1 MASSTH
7 THLSSLPDF
16 THEAFIQAVISTS
29 DAEAEAAFAKFW
41 SPHVQ
46 ENEVATSSQISLAGF
61 RKVVN
66 TLRTRFSERKFV
78 KEDFVIA
85 TPADPSNRTGAVAAT
100 HVFTALQD
108 GEPVTV
114 TIVAVLRIKWIHEEG
129 HHHGGRR
136 EVVTEAFIINTTSS

>member
-7 THLSSLPDF
+7 IHLSSLPDF
-16 THEAFIQAVISTS
+16 IEEAFAQLISAS
-29 DAEAEAAFAKFW
+29 DAEADAALTKFW

-46 ENEVATSSQISLAGF
+46 ESDVATSSHISRAGF
-61 RKVVN
+61 RKVVD
-66 TLRTRFSERKFV
+66 TIRTQFAERKLVKDNFV
-78 KEDFVIA
+78 VA
-85 TPADPSNRTGAVAAT
+85 TPADASNRTGALAAT

-108 GEPVTV
+108 GKPVTV
-114 TIVAVLRIKWIHEEG
+114 TVVAMLRIEWVHEEG